1 LPLRKK
7 GAVAQ
12 AKKNFCMDNHL
23 QRSSLKKT
31 ILLKI
36 LMSTIKSSVAEPVP
50 PGAKA
55 VFMNY
60 GSGPGSSLFFER
72 LE

>member
-1 LPLRKK
+1 
-7 GAVAQ
+7 
-12 AKKNFCMDNHL
+12 MDNHL

-36 LMSTIKSSVAEPVP
+36 LMSMLKISVAEPVP
-50 PGAKA
+50 PGARA

-60 GSGPGSSLFFER
+60 DSGPGSSLFFIKDWNKFDRKKVIVAE
-72 LE
+72 E

>member
-1 LPLRKK
+1 
-7 GAVAQ
+7 
-12 AKKNFCMDNHL
+12 MDNHL

-36 LMSTIKSSVAEPVP
+36 LMSMLKTSVAEPVP
-50 PGAKA
+50 PGARA

-60 GSGPGSSLFFER
+60 DFGPGSSLFFYKR